1 MQDEMAGKITRG
13 VMAVKMAR
21 TARSLHGEFAS
32 PASEYTRGQV
42 ELICLAAG
50 ISLNEY
56 RDAVEAFIL
65 GSMSDVVFGQV
76 LAREV
81 FS

>member
-1 MQDEMAGKITRG
+1 MHEEMAGKITCG
-13 VMAVKMAR
+13 VMAVKMAE
-21 TARSLHGEFAS
+21 TARSLHGEFGRKE
-32 PASEYTRGQV
+32 SEYTRGQV

-50 ISLNEY
+50 LSLNKR
-56 RDAVEAFIL
+56 RDDVEAFIF
-65 GSMSDVVFGQV
+65 GTMSDDEFGQV

>member
-1 MQDEMAGKITRG
+1 MQEEMAARITRG
-13 VMAVKMAR
+13 VMAAKMAR

-32 PASEYTRGQV
+32 PESEYTRGQV
-42 ELICLAAG
+42 ELICLASGLSLSARETVARFIAG
-50 ISLNEY
+50 T
-56 RDAVEAFIL
+56 V
-65 GSMSDVVFGQV
+65 SDDEFGQA